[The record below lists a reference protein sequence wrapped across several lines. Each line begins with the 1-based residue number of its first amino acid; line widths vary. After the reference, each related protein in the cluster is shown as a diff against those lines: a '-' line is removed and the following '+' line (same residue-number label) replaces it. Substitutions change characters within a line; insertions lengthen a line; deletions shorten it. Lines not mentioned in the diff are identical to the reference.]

1 MASTLIVRAE
11 DSGAAA
17 WLSNDRH
24 MDRCDGGRSKFPDS
38 EFYSSSGVII
48 VELPSCIVRENAF
61 MNQRL
66 VTVGGT
72 CF

>member
-1 MASTLIVRAE
+1 MGV
-11 DSGAAA
+11 
-17 WLSNDRH
+17 
-24 MDRCDGGRSKFPDS
+24 RSKFPDS

-48 VELPSCIVRENAF
+48 AELPSCIVRENAF